1 MLAPGSMARDLAYA
15 FDPALL
21 AHSADIVLD
30 EWQERFVRS
39 DAPQLIGLIPR
50 QHGKTEA
57 AIIKAL
63 SVATTEPDSTI
74 LIASPAQRLSDEF
87 IVRARKTYGRIKDA
101 PALAND
107 AARRIAFSNGSRV
120 IALPGDGDGDTI
132 RGLSNIR
139 MAIVD
144 ECSRVSDSLI
154 TAIRPMLAVNKRAQ
168 LLYLSTP
175 AGKRGAFYE
184 TWTSNDAEWERFHVK
199 LGSCSR
205 ITPEFLERE
214 HKNLGETAWL
224 VEYGC
229 EFLDDTAAAFN
240 SSIIDAAFSEEV
252 RALWR

>member
-1 MLAPGSMARDLAYA
+1 MLMARDLARTL
-15 FDPALL
+15 DPILL
-21 AHSADIVLD
+21 ATDADLVLD

-39 DAPQLIGLIPR
+39 TAPQLIGLIPR

-57 AIIKAL
+57 AIVKAL
-63 SVATTEPDSTI
+63 AVATTEPDSTI

-87 IVRARKTYGRIKDA
+87 IVRARKVYGRIKDS

-107 AARRIAFSNGSRV
+107 AARRIAFNNGSRV

-144 ECSRVSDSLI
+144 ECSRCSDALI
-154 TAIRPMLAVNKRAQ
+154 TAIRPMLATNPKAQ

-184 TWTSNDAEWERFHVK
+184 TWSSDDSDWQRFDVK
-199 LGSCSR
+199 LGSCTR

-214 HKNLGETAWL
+214 RKNLGDTAFR

-229 EFLDDTAAAFN
+229 EFLDDQMSAFGT
-240 SSIIDAAFSEEV
+240 SIIDAIFDKELQP
-252 RALWR
+252 LWN